1 MLLCLTIR
9 KGPRT
14 KSMGILKLF
23 IGPLISALFKAL
35 TYFGIYSAGRS
46 SAEKDQLQAENKVL
60 KQHAEIDRTHA
71 GVDDAYDW
79 MRDNNSR

>member
-1 MLLCLTIR
+1 MGTLLR
-9 KGPRT
+9 
-14 KSMGILKLF
+14 LF
-23 IGPLISALFKAL
+23 VGPLVSLLTKAL
-35 TYFGIYSAGRS
+35 ATLGVYMAGRS
-46 SAEKDQLQAENKVL
+46 SMEKEQLQAENEVL